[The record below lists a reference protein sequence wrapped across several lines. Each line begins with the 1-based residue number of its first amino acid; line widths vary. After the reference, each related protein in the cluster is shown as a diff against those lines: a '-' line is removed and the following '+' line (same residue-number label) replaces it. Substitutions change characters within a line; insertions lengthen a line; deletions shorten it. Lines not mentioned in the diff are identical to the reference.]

1 MLRAFRKGAS
11 VDRYELFAEDLEAVR
26 LASTKKSRLMRG
38 GLSAGVLASL
48 VAASMSLAVL
58 ADGGV
63 AVESIPQPTPTRTAL
78 AGVYKPP
85 AASTTSPT
93 PIPPADGEAQA
104 GGDQQSGPVT
114 QSAGG
119 IPENVNAGP
128 EMMALKDALAAKI
141 ANYSA
146 GSIDVAVAVTDLQT
160 GESVSV
166 NGNRVHKT
174 GCVINLFALL
184 ATVNEFNAGNAS
196 PAGQAWSIKM
206 GIGGSYP
213 PEVRNFLT
221 RTYGDY
227 STGLIAARSLMSG
240 WGLTTSYLDHIPYY
254 GGSSPPPNVSSALE
268 TNAILTKLWQGQLF
282 DPEWTAYT
290 QGVLED
296 TFSYIDYILPG
307 YLPRG
312 ATVGHKIGYFS
323 DWDGWVNN
331 DVGFVRFTGSDGKQK
346 AYVISYFSQYG
357 PSEASG
363 ASFGATLSRV
373 AWDHMAK
380 RYGQPAWVPAP
391 TPVPT
396 ARPPASAPTPVRTP
410 TPAPTPTRTPTPVP
424 TPAPTPTP
432 TPVSTPTPTVAPT
445 DTPEPTP

>member
-1 MLRAFRKGAS
+1 MLKALRKGVP

-26 LASTKKSRLMRG
+26 LTRSRTSRLMRR
-38 GLSAGVLASL
+38 GLGAGVMASL
-48 VAASMSLAVL
+48 VAASMSVAVMV
-58 ADGGV
+58 DGGT
-63 AVESIPQPTPTRTAL
+63 AVESIPQPTPTRMAV
-78 AGVYKPP
+78 AGAYQPP

-93 PIPPADGEAQA
+93 PLATAIPAA
-104 GGDQQSGPVT
+104 GGDQPSGPVT
-114 QSAGG
+114 QSDGG
-119 IPENVNAGP
+119 ISENVNAGP
-128 EMMALKDALAAKI
+128 EMTALKDALAAAI

-166 NGNRVHKT
+166 DGNRVHKT

-184 ATVNEFNAGNAS
+184 ATVNEFNLGNAS
-196 PAGQAWSIKM
+196 PAGQSWSIKM

-227 STGLIAARSLMSG
+227 TTGLNATRSLMSQ
-240 WGLTTSYLDHIPYY
+240 WGLTTSYLDHLPYY
-254 GGSSPPPNVSSALE
+254 GGSAPAPNVSSALE
-268 TNAILTKLWQGQLF
+268 TNAILTKLWQGKLF
-282 DPEWTAYT
+282 NPEWTAYT

-296 TFSYIDYILPG
+296 TFSYIDYIIPG
-307 YLPRG
+307 YLPWG

-363 ASFGATLSRV
+363 ASFGATLSRL
-373 AWDHMAK
+373 AWDHMVK
-380 RYGQPAWVPAP
+380 RYGEPAWVPGPTPAP

-396 ARPPASAPTPVRTP
+396 AAPTPTAPVRTRTPAPTATRTP
-410 TPAPTPTRTPTPVP
+410 TPAPTPAPTPTPVP
-424 TPAPTPTP
+424 TPTPTA
-432 TPVSTPTPTVAPT
+432 VPT